1 MGGFTGGARPP
12 PLLMRGFLLTPT
24 YRMRDGVP
32 EIHLY
37 GVLESG
43 EPFLIIEDRVR
54 PYFFVRSADATRLG
68 PLVPEAAIAPTD
80 LATFNGTPVS
90 RVSVAAP
97 GDVPPLRDRLAR
109 AGIECFE
116 ADVRFAY
123 RYLIDCGI
131 RGSLCIDGAHR
142 SDPRLGRVYHN
153 PTIAPERWAPK
164 LRVLSIDIET
174 DPRAQRVFSLAV
186 HGPDIAR
193 VLVVGDRRLRDA
205 EAVADES
212 ALLDRFDEILR
223 QLDPDVIT
231 GWNVVDFDL
240 SVLARVAR
248 QHGRKLRIGRS
259 EDHFEAR
266 RDGSFTRESRAIVFG
281 RLVLDGLSLMRGA
294 FYRLA
299 DYRLETA
306 AQSVLGRGKLMH
318 GDDRAEAIERA
329 YREEPQ
335 RFVDYNL
342 EDARLVSDILERTG
356 LVELAVERSLLTG
369 MPPDRVSAAIAS
381 VDSLYL
387 GELRRRGVVAPS
399 VEAVDREVRIA
410 GGYVMDSLPGLYRN
424 ILVFDFKSLYPS
436 IIRTFNLDPL
446 SLLDDAGSGE
456 AFVTAPN
463 GARFSRSRRGIL
475 PELVAHLAA
484 EREAAKRAGKSVQAN
499 AIKILMN
506 SMYGVLGAGAS
517 RLFSPAV
524 ANAITHFGQQL
535 IQKAAE
541 IAREAGFVVLYGDTD
556 SLFVDPAEADAKRAL
571 AVADELRVAI
581 GDGVAAF
588 VRDRYQCES
597 FLELEFEK
605 VYERF
610 FLPEVR
616 GGKTGSKK
624 RYAGLLRQ
632 TDGGADIEFVGLES
646 VRRDWSG
653 VSKRFQRG
661 LLELVFADQPV
672 EEFVR
677 TFLAD
682 LRAGRYD
689 DELVYR
695 KAIRK
700 GLESYTKTTPPHVQ
714 AARRQRRQG
723 GGIIAYVVTQNGP
736 EPSGEETAAPD
747 YEHYVEHQIEPIAE
761 AVLRFLGTDFA
772 TVADTRRQLELF

>member
-1 MGGFTGGARPP
+1 
-12 PLLMRGFLLTPT
+12 MRGFLLTPT
-24 YRMRDGVP
+24 YRLRDGVP

-43 EPFLIIEDRVR
+43 EPFLAVEDRVR
-54 PYFFVRSADATRLG
+54 PYFFVRVADGERLRGLAPHVTTAATELR
-68 PLVPEAAIAPTD
+68 
-80 LATFNGTPVS
+80 TFAGDPVL
-90 RVSVAAP
+90 RVTMAVP
-97 GDVPPLRDRLAR
+97 GDVPPLRERLTR
-109 AGIECFE
+109 AGVRCCE

-123 RYLIDCGI
+123 RHLIDQGI
-131 RGSLCIDGAHR
+131 RGSLRVAGAFR
-142 SDPRLGRVYHN
+142 SDARLGRVYHN
-153 PTIAPERWAPK
+153 PEIAPAHWVPK

-174 DPRAQRVFSLAV
+174 DPRAERIFSIAL

-193 VLVVGDRRLRDA
+193 VLLVGPRALRNA
-205 EAVADES
+205 EAVADEA
-212 ALLDRFDEILR
+212 ALLDRFDELLHE
-223 QLDPDVIT
+223 LDPDVIT

-240 SVLARVAR
+240 TVLARVAR
-248 QHGRKLRIGRS
+248 RCGRTLRIGRS
-259 EDHFEAR
+259 EDPFEAR
-266 RDGSFTRESRAIVFG
+266 RDGSFTRESRAVVAG

-318 GDDRAEAIERA
+318 GDDRAEEIERA
-329 YREEPQ
+329 YCEEPQ

-342 EDARLVSDILERTG
+342 EDARLVSEILARTG
-356 LVELAVERSLLTG
+356 LIELAVERSLLTG

-387 GELRRRGVVAPS
+387 GELRRRGRVAPS
-399 VEAVDREVRIA
+399 VESVDREVRIA
-410 GGYVMDSLPGLYRN
+410 GGYVMESRPGLYRN

-446 SLLDDAGSGE
+446 SLAADDSAGDDWL
-456 AFVTAPN
+456 TAPN
-463 GARFSRSRRGIL
+463 GARFCRSERGIL
-475 PELVAHLAA
+475 PELVANLAA

-517 RLFSPAV
+517 RLFSPPV

-535 IQKAAE
+535 IQKAAD
-541 IAREAGFVVLYGDTD
+541 IARQRGVEVLYGDTD
-556 SLFVDPAEADAKRAL
+556 SLFVDPDEPDTQRAL
-571 AVADELRVAI
+571 ALAETLRGAI
-581 GDGVAAF
+581 GDGVADF
-588 VRDRYQCES
+588 VRDRYRCES

-624 RYAGLLRQ
+624 RYAGLRRAA
-632 TDGGADIEFVGLES
+632 DGTAHIEFVGLES
-646 VRRDWSG
+646 VRRDWSD

-661 LLELVFADQPV
+661 LLELVFADRPV
-672 EEFVR
+672 EQFVR
-677 TFLAD
+677 GFLAD

-689 DELVYR
+689 GELVYR

-714 AARRQRRQG
+714 AARRQRRPG

-736 EPSGEETAAPD
+736 EPRGEETAPPD
-747 YEHYVEHQIEPIAE
+747 YEHYVEHQIQPVAEP
-761 AVLRFLGTDFA
+761 VLRFLATDFA